1 MEAHEE
7 QPSLSGGVIRTA
19 LIGMVLVAGVI
30 GSVLAFI
37 FL

>member
-19 LIGMVLVAGVI
+19 LIGMACVLGVVGLLI
-30 GSVLAFI
+30 CIL
-37 FL
+37 